1 MSTVQGLLDTNF
13 ISEVRHIEWFSNVA
27 MVKKS
32 SGQWRMCVDYINLN
46 RAYQK
51 DSYPLL
57 NIDNLVYNLV
67 DYKLLSFMDAYSD
80 YNRILMFELY
90 MDKIT
95 FMIEKASYHYN
106 VIPFSLKI
114 YQRLMKKSSN
124 KRQVKNQKF
133 ISMM

>member
-13 ISEVRHIEWFSNVA
+13 ISEVRHIEWFSNVV

-57 NIDNLVYNLV
+57 NIDNLVYNLA